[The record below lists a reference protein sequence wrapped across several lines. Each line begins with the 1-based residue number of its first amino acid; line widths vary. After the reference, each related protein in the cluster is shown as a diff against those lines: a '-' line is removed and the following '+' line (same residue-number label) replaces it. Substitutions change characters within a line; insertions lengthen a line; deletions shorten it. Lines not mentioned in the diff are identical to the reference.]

1 MTAGYISA
9 CNYGAASLF
18 LNRTST
24 DGDIVDFRK
33 DGSTV
38 GSIGVDNTDNIF
50 LSGNSSHSGLMVG
63 TDSIVPYANGNTA
76 DATEDLGTSTIRW
89 RNLYLSGGVYL
100 GGTGSANL
108 LDDYEEG
115 TFSAQFNNE
124 AGDLSA
130 TSSLNFNG
138 VARYR
143 KIGNV
148 VYIIIAISTSG
159 TITGTA
165 SSPVVITGLPFTS
178 NQQYNSSIC
187 SISPDDDTNY
197 GSMSVVPKSL
207 QIGHNVTQ
215 GTLFREGANDDIP
228 VLTSDLAASG
238 NANRIHIT
246 GFYFA
251 S

>member
-1 MTAGYISA
+1 MVI
-9 CNYGAASLF
+9 
-18 LNRTST
+18 NRRNS
-24 DGDIVDFRK
+24 DGDIVKFKK
-33 DGSTV
+33 DGSAV
-38 GSIGVDNTDNIF
+38 GSILSKGTGTNLAIVLRTEANTDGCGIIG
-50 LSGNSSHSGLMVG
+50 SGVG
-63 TDSIVPYANGNTA
+63 NGRILPA
-76 DATEDLGTSTIRW
+76 DGNGDAIDNHIDLGTPNTRW
-89 RNLYLSGGVYL
+89 QDLYLSGGVYL

-108 LDDYEEG
+108 LNDYEEG
-115 TFSAQFNNE
+115 AFSAQFNNE

-130 TSSLNFNG
+130 TSSLNFNR

-148 VYIIIAISTSG
+148 VYIIIVISTSG
-159 TITGTA
+159 NITGTA

-178 NQQYNSSIC
+178 DQQHNYSIC
-187 SISPDDDTNY
+187 SVSPDDDTNY

-215 GTLFREGANDDIP
+215 GTLFREGTNDDIP